1 MGNLVSNFFDEENEQ
16 ESVQEQI
23 QPPFLEQSHIINKKK
38 RKSKTARKRRAN
50 ERNNFTM
57 NNHSNYT
64 Y

>member
-23 QPPFLEQSHIINKKK
+23 QPPFLEQSHIKKK
-38 RKSKTARKRRAN
+38 RKNKTARKRRGG
-50 ERNNFTM
+50 ERNNITM
-57 NNHSNYT
+57 NNHSSYT